1 MQNKFAKMSYR
12 SFSAASHNF
21 ADIRSYRDVILQQRR
36 CRSLYEPRVLT
47 GHRDVNVADDDDD
60 DDVSSSSCGD
70 WYPHIVLYQSMTSL
84 APRYDDDVTQQC
96 SCGSRRRRRRHG
108 GLFTSSSR
116 RPWWANIDYHEQK
129 L

>member
-12 SFSAASHNF
+12 SFSAASTPNF

-36 CRSLYEPRVLT
+36 CRSMYEPRMLT
-47 GHRDVNVADDDDD
+47 GQHRDVNVADDDDD

-84 APRYDDDVTQQC
+84 APRCYDDVTQQC
-96 SCGSRRRRRRHG
+96 CGLRRQRRHSR
-108 GLFTSSSR
+108 LFTSSS